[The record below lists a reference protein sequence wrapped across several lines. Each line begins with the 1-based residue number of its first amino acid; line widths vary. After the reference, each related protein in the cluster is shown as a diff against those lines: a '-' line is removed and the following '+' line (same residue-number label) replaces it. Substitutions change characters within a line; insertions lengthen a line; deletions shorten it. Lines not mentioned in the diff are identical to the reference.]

1 YETLDTSPNW
11 PRSCCA
17 ADRLGLD
24 PHPKLWRYLLH
35 NLDSF
40 DAWTAV
46 SHRVDVPRMPEFVAL
61 IEAALLPRVP
71 MLERGSEVS
80 DHCAVDYSGNL
91 SDDDVPEEE
100 LSLAL
105 WVILRKVEVPSDLY
119 PFCVNVIERA
129 THAARLGT
137 RTY

>member
-1 YETLDTSPNW
+1 
-11 PRSCCA
+11 
-17 ADRLGLD
+17 
-24 PHPKLWRYLLH
+24 
-35 NLDSF
+35 
-40 DAWTAV
+40 
-46 SHRVDVPRMPEFVAL
+46 MPEFVAL

-80 DHCAVDYSGNL
+80 DPCEVDSSGNP

-105 WVILRKVEVPSDLY
+105 WVILRKVEVRSDLY